1 MSRLT
6 TTLLRAALASSLLLG
21 AGAAAARTGHTTPDV
36 AVGAQYDTTHVYV
49 APAQVDA
56 FVNSLIQTFGGKST
70 PQAIATVTPTPSSTS
85 TQLVFTPAGT
95 FSVFGF
101 RTPVPAPFGSER
113 TGYLVTDMDAAVR
126 AARDSGAELVV
137 APFPDPIG
145 RDTVIRWPGGV
156 NMQLYWHTTVPHY
169 GALKTIPENRVYVS
183 ADRVEAF
190 VKDFVR
196 FSHGHVVSDVAQ
208 APGIEIGRPDGHYRR
223 LRIESRFG
231 KMTVLV
237 TDGHLPYPYGHELTG
252 YEVTDLAGTLAR
264 ATQTGA
270 EVLVAPYHAD
280 HREAAMVAFPGG
292 YIAEIHVASAQH

>member
-6 TTLLRAALASSLLLG
+6 HILLRVVAAGGLLL
-21 AGAAAARTGHTTPDV
+21 AASAATARTIATPDL

-49 APAQVDA
+49 SPDKVDA

-85 TQLVFTPAGT
+85 TQLVFTPVGT

-126 AARDSGAELVV
+126 AARDSGAEVIV

-145 RDTVIRWPGGV
+145 RDTVIRWSGGV
-156 NMQLYWHTTVPHY
+156 KMQLYWHTTAPHY
-169 GALKTIPENRVYVS
+169 DALKTIPENRVYVS
-183 ADRVEAF
+183 ADRADRF

-208 APGIEIGRPDGHYRR
+208 APGVEIGRPDSHYRR
-223 LRIESRFG
+223 VQIESGFG
-231 KMTVLV
+231 KLTVLV

-252 YEVTDLAGTLAR
+252 YEVSDLASTLEH
-264 ATQTGA
+264 ATQAGA
-270 EVLVAPYHAD
+270 RVLIPPYEAD
-280 HREAAMVAFPGG
+280 QRQAAMVEFPGG
-292 YIAEIHVASAQH
+292 YIAEIHAPLKHS